1 MLRFGET
8 HRGDRCWVIFES
20 RRSTPHLGVVESRT
34 LLFLHTLRGRILL
47 TKSSYGGGTNHV
59 AIRARSRFSAGA
71 LAIHPCDDRGSPLRP
86 RVTRHAPT
94 EPDSPNTMAGACAL
108 FSPRRR
114 RRVPRAHPA
123 GARLG
128 DRAAPRRR
136 RNPGAFPERRRF
148 RLRASRPSST
158 RASLTS
164 SLSRHPCHL
173 EIRLRLPPP
182 QARVDFP
189 TASACPAAPPAAP
202 CLPA

>member
-1 MLRFGET
+1 LSPGARLPI
-8 HRGDRCWVIFES
+8 WVSSS
-20 RRSTPHLGVVESRT
+20 REPCFFSIHSVVEFFRLKAHTAEAPITSR
-34 LLFLHTLRGRILL
+34 
-47 TKSSYGGGTNHV
+47 S
-59 AIRARSRFSAGA
+59 ARDLALAPA